1 MAGAAVFKTLAE
13 ILSIPV
19 ALEVDNFLNRLY
31 TNVTLTGL
39 NEKPLPVCGV
49 IKSRKLTLL
58 SLGIVS
64 ASFGPTLLK

>member
-39 NEKPLPVCGV
+39 NEKPLPV
-49 IKSRKLTLL
+49 
-58 SLGIVS
+58 
-64 ASFGPTLLK
+64 